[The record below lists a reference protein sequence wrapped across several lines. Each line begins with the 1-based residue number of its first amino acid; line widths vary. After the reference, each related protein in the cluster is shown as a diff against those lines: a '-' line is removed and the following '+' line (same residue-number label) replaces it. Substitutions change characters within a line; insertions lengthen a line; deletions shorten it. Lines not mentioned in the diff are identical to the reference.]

1 MQEPKSLSEGLT
13 ILRDQVVV
21 SQQDAIVRERQEIAE
36 KTEKERH
43 KLTKD
48 VMSQI
53 QKRKDNKY
61 IAFKLP
67 KQADKN
73 IKHTILKDICV
84 TFSSNA
90 KLYSISKKDR
100 KTYNG
105 VYIHSYQNV
114 WNKMN
119 DLNIWVIIDNRR
131 SESVTR
137 DITIPAVDLKKALK

>member
-21 SQQDAIVRERQEIAE
+21 SQQDAIIREKQEFAE
-36 KTEKERH
+36 KTEKERN

-48 VMSQI
+48 IMNQI

-67 KQADKN
+67 RSADKK
-73 IKHTILKDICV
+73 IKHNLLKEIYN
-84 TFSSNA
+84 TFSGNA
-90 KLYSISKKDR
+90 KLYSITKRDR

-105 VYIHSYQNV
+105 VYVGCQDNV
-114 WNKMN
+114 WSNMN

-131 SESVTR
+131 PEALTR
-137 DITIPAVDLKKALK
+137 SITISMNDLKKALK

>member
-1 MQEPKSLSEGLT
+1 MQEPKSLIEGLS

-21 SQQDAIVRERQEIAE
+21 SQRDAIIKEKQEFDE
-36 KTEKERH
+36 KTEKERF

-67 KQADKN
+67 KYADKN
-73 IKHTILKDICV
+73 IKHTILKEICQ
-84 TFSSNA
+84 TFSGNA
-90 KLYSISKKDR
+90 KLYSITKKDR

-105 VYIHSYQNV
+105 TYIPSQHNV
-114 WNKMN
+114 WNNMN
-119 DLNIWVIIDNRR
+119 DLNTWVIIDNRR
-131 SESVTR
+131 PESVTR
-137 DITIPAVDLKKALK
+137 AISIPSTDLKKALK